1 MAKEDFA
8 SHALRTFALLSY
20 LVCSPALAAQSANCR
35 ETSERL
41 YDFSRKTLPDF
52 GGKTIKFDAYKG
64 NVVIAVNVASF

>member
-1 MAKEDFA
+1 MEREDFLF
-8 SHALRTFALLSY
+8 HALRIFALLSC
-20 LVCSPALAAQSANCR
+20 LVCSSTLAAQSAKCK

-52 GGKTIKFDAYKG
+52 GGKTIKFDSYKG

>member
-1 MAKEDFA
+1 MEKEDFQ
-8 SHALRTFALLSY
+8 SHTLRIFALLSC
-20 LVCSPALAAQSANCR
+20 LVCSSALAAQSANCK
-35 ETSERL
+35 ETSKSL